1 MEYRRYDA
9 YSDAE
14 NIINT
19 GSDEL
24 RKPSSKSQ
32 LSKAEFSQPLCTVIQ
47 VALVNLLTSWG
58 VTPAAVAG
66 HSSGE
71 IAAAYTTG
79 TLTKKEA
86 VLAAYFRGYAT
97 REKLY
102 DGAMAAVGL
111 GADQV
116 RPYLSKGVV
125 IACENSPNST
135 TISGDREPLEDLIA
149 NLKRDS
155 PEVFA
160 RALHV
165 DNAYHSHHMQ
175 AYGNA
180 YVESIKDI
188 QASGEPNIP
197 FFSSVT
203 GKTVIA
209 PYTLNAAYWRQ
220 NLESPVL
227 FNTAIRNIIKSDL
240 KNPVVL
246 EIGPHSAL
254 AGPLRQIFKAEN
266 APFTYISSLQRGKDS
281 TESIYNT
288 IGNLW
293 TNNFDINF
301 EALNPVGNVLTDLP
315 TYSWDHSKSFW
326 KESRLSKEW
335 RDRKFIPHETL
346 GVRLPGT
353 SHLEPTW
360 RNVLSL
366 EKAGWI
372 RDHIVGTDIVFPGAG
387 YVCIAG
393 EAIRQLTGRS
403 DYSVRGLAIRTAM
416 IVNEGKEN
424 DVVTTFK
431 KAKLTSTSDSDW
443 WEFRVTSFNGST
455 WSEHCSG
462 QAKAGPV
469 RSIDHGVSQP
479 NHFRKVSAS
488 RWYNTIQRIGFTY
501 GPSFRG
507 LRDISVDP
515 ISFETVANIDN
526 VFRENESFYELHPCE
541 LDKVFQLLI
550 VNQHQGDPTLLKQL
564 SMPTYIDEAY
574 IFGGAKEF
582 RVTATSHTDH
592 MNAWSGNAFATAND
606 KVVLELNDLRV
617 SAMGAS
623 SEAEEKPKNAVELV
637 WKPDIDFLDVKDLIG
652 TPLDLRQYLIALEK
666 YFFLLAIDTAKSV
679 AGLDVKEGHLDKFR
693 SWIIRFVEKTSKGE
707 HKLLPE
713 GKELASLSESNRLS
727 LLRSLTA
734 ELEAGPVASAAIAL
748 RRVHESAKARYEGTV
763 DTLEVLLEDGILTQI
778 YAFFDNGWDYST
790 LLQSLGHN
798 KPTLRVLEIGAGT
811 GGTTKNLLEGLRS
824 EFGERLYSKYSF
836 TDISSGF
843 FVAAKERFK
852 DYQNIEFSVLDI
864 SKDPL
869 EQGFEEGGYDLIL
882 AANVIHATPSL
893 RDTLTNVRKLLH
905 PKGRLL
911 LQELDMQVKWM
922 GFIMG
927 GFPGWW
933 LGDKEG
939 RVDEPY
945 ISPEKWAR
953 ELKASGFTDFDA
965 VVYDNDEPYQV
976 SATMVC
982 RVAQPPAEKK
992 SVTFLYGNEVT
1003 PEIQSFRQAFEQ
1015 FGHRVDL
1022 HTLGEEMPAGQDI
1035 IALLELEAPFFNEIS
1050 QPNFEKWMKVATS
1063 LETSNLV
1070 WLTRSSS
1077 IGIKDPR
1084 FAQALGFART
1094 LRSEKHVGFYTLEI
1108 DDINHPEAS
1117 KKAVQIYE
1125 QIYTPDHDPELDPDY
1140 EFAFREGLVYSS
1152 RYHWFSV
1159 RDGLATSGGNVVN
1172 KVLKIGQ
1179 KGLVDSLRW
1188 EENPSVERPLEA
1200 GEVAVKPH
1208 SVGVN
1213 FKDVL
1218 LTQGVV
1224 DGDDLGCEA
1233 SGTVI
1238 EVGPGVTRFSAGDRV
1253 FLVESYCFSNKV
1265 ITSQDA
1271 LAHVPENLT
1280 LEGAATMP
1288 LAFVTVIYGL
1298 LHRRHLRRDETIL
1311 IHSACGGVGLAAI
1324 QIAQMIGA
1332 KIFATVGSE
1341 AKVKYLVDTFGIPRS
1356 HIFDSRSN
1364 AFANDVLA
1372 ATDGRGVDVAL
1383 NSLAGEL
1390 LHATWKVIA
1399 PFGAMIEI
1407 GKRDFYGHA
1416 KIDMFQFTVNREFIG
1431 VDIRH
1436 IQEVRPDI
1444 LGEILQECAKYYE
1457 KGYVKPIQ
1465 PITAFAATEIKEAFR
1480 DMQKG
1485 THIGKFTVRIPD
1497 TLEDLPV
1504 AAHATSL
1511 NFKPDASY
1519 FLVGGLGGVGRSI
1532 ASYFVKKG
1540 AKNLVFLSRSGRS
1553 EKVEH
1558 FCQELGVLGCH
1569 VQVFKGSVTNID
1581 DVKEVATKADK
1592 PIRGVIQLSMVL
1604 QVSLIYRPA

>member
-1 MEYRRYDA
+1 
-9 YSDAE
+9 
-14 NIINT
+14 
-19 GSDEL
+19 L
-24 RKPSSKSQ
+24 R
-32 LSKAEFSQPLCTVIQ
+32 
-47 VALVNLLTSWG
+47 SWG
-58 VTPAAVAG
+58 ITPAAVAG

-97 REKLY
+97 REKLF

-116 RPYLSKGVV
+116 RPYLSQGVV

-135 TISGDREPLEDLIA
+135 TISGDREPLEGLLA

-180 YVESIKDI
+180 YVEHVKDI
-188 QASGEPNIP
+188 QAAGQLSIP

-203 GKTVIA
+203 GKTITA

-227 FNTAIRNIIKSDL
+227 FHTAIRNIIGSDL
-240 KNPVVL
+240 KNSVLL

-281 TESIYNT
+281 TETLYNT
-288 IGNLW
+288 VGNLW

-301 EALNPVGNVLTDLP
+301 EALNPVGTVLTDLP

-335 RDRKFIPHETL
+335 RDRKFIPHEAL
-346 GVRLPGT
+346 GTRLPGT

-360 RNVLSL
+360 RNIISL

-387 YVCIAG
+387 YVCVAG

-403 DYSVRGLAIRTAM
+403 DYSIREIAIRTAM

-424 DVVTTFK
+424 DVITTFK
-431 KAKLTSTSDSDW
+431 KAKLTSTSDSGW
-443 WEFRVTSFNGST
+443 WEFRISSFNGST

-462 QAKAGPV
+462 QAKAGPI
-469 RSIDHGVSQP
+469 RAIGHDVSQLD
-479 NHFRKVSAS
+479 HFRKVSAS

-526 VFRENESFYELHPCE
+526 VSRDDGSFYELHPCE
-541 LDKVFQLLI
+541 LDKIFQLLI

-574 IFGGAKEF
+574 ISGGGKDF
-582 RVTATSHTDH
+582 RVTAKSQTDH
-592 MNAWSGNAFATAND
+592 MNAWSGSAFATSD
-606 KVVLELNDLRV
+606 GKVVLELNDLRV

-623 SEAEEKPKNAVELV
+623 SDAEEKPKNAVELV
-637 WKPDIDFLDVKDLIG
+637 WKPDIDFLDAKDLIG
-652 TPLDLRQYLIALEK
+652 TPLDLRQYLLALEK
-666 YFFLLAIDTAKSV
+666 YFFLLAVGTVKSI
-679 AGLDVKEGHLDKFR
+679 AGIETKKSHLDKFR
-693 SWIIRFVEKTSKGE
+693 SWLNRYVEKISKGE
-707 HKLLPE
+707 HALLPE
-713 GKELASLSESNRLS
+713 GKELASLGDTERSFLLGS
-727 LLRSLTA
+727 LAA
-734 ELEAGPVASAAIAL
+734 ELEASPVASAAIAL
-748 RRVHESAKARYEGTV
+748 RRVHESAKARYEGTAG
-763 DTLEVLLEDGILTQI
+763 TLEVLLEGGILTQI
-778 YAFFDNGWDYST
+778 YAFFDNGWDYSP

-811 GGTTKNLLEGLRS
+811 GGTTRNLLDGLKS
-824 EFGERLYSKYSF
+824 ELGERLYSKYSF

-869 EQGFEEGGYDLIL
+869 EQGFEEGGYDVIL

-893 RDTLTNVRKLLH
+893 RATLKNVRKLLH
-905 PKGRLL
+905 PKGRLI

-945 ISPEKWAR
+945 VSPEIWER
-953 ELKASGFTDFDA
+953 ELKASGFADFDA

-982 RVAQPPAEKK
+982 RVTQQPTEKK
-992 SVTFLYGNEVT
+992 SVTFLYRNEVT
-1003 PEIQSFRQAFEQ
+1003 PEVQSFRQTFEQ
-1015 FGHRVDL
+1015 SGHRVDL
-1022 HTLGEEMPAGQDI
+1022 RTIEEEVPAGQDI
-1035 IALLELEAPFFNEIS
+1035 IALLELDAPFFAEIS
-1050 QPNFEKWMKVATS
+1050 QPDFEKWMKIATN
-1063 LETSNLV
+1063 LESASLV

-1077 IGIKDPR
+1077 LGVTDPR
-1084 FAQALGFART
+1084 FAQSLGFART
-1094 LRSEKHVGFYTLEI
+1094 LRSEKHVGFYTLEV
-1108 DDINHPEAS
+1108 DDINHPEAP
-1117 KKAVQIYE
+1117 KKAVQLYE
-1125 QIYTPDHDPELDPDY
+1125 QIYTPDNDPDLDPDY
-1140 EFAFREGLVYSS
+1140 EFALKNGVIFSS

-1159 RDGLATSGGNVVN
+1159 RDGLATSSGKVVN

-1188 EENPSVERPLEA
+1188 EENHAVKRPLKA

-1233 SGTVI
+1233 SGTVL
-1238 EVGPGVTRFSAGDRV
+1238 EVGPGVTKFSPGDRV

-1271 LAHVPENLT
+1271 VAHVPESLS
-1280 LEGAATMP
+1280 LEAAATMP
-1288 LAFVTVIYGL
+1288 LAYVTVIYGL
-1298 LHRRHLRRDETIL
+1298 LHRRHLRLNETIL

-1324 QIAQMIGA
+1324 RIAQMVGA

-1341 AKVKYLVDTFGIPRS
+1341 SKVKHLVDTFGIPRS
-1356 HIFDSRSN
+1356 QIFDSRSN
-1364 AFANDVLA
+1364 SFANDVLA
-1372 ATDGRGVDVAL
+1372 ATNGRGVDVAL

-1390 LHATWKVIA
+1390 LHATWKIIA

-1444 LGEILQECAKYYE
+1444 LGALLRECAEYFE
-1457 KGYVKPIQ
+1457 KGHIKPIQ
-1465 PITAFAATEIKEAFR
+1465 PITAYGGTEIKDAFR

-1485 THIGKFTVRIPD
+1485 AHIGKFTVRLPD
-1497 TLEDLPV
+1497 SLEDLPV
-1504 AAHATSL
+1504 ASHATAL
-1511 NFKPDASY
+1511 KLQPEASY
-1519 FLVGGLGGVGRSI
+1519 LLVGGLGGVGRSI
-1532 ASYFVKKG
+1532 ASYLVKNG

-1553 EKVEH
+1553 EKVEP
-1558 FCQELGVLGCH
+1558 FCRELEVLGCH
-1569 VQVFKGSVTNID
+1569 VQVFKGSVTNLD
-1581 DVKEVATKADK
+1581 DVKEVVTKAVK
-1592 PIRGVIQLSMVL
+1592 PILGVFQLSMVL
-1604 QVSLIYRPA
+1604 QVSSIGQPAFANLTFAGSGHRYYDI